1 MSEHYNTLRSNGFT
15 FALLR
20 LPDTVFR
27 VVNLE
32 MPDITIS
39 PAQSAYPTGS
49 QYFPGGAT
57 EYGELTLRFI
67 IDEDLKNYTELFNWI
82 TQQTFATNYAPKDKE
97 QFLVSDGALTTL
109 NNASVANKTFFFHDL
124 FPISL
129 SGWQFETNVS
139 EPAPVECTATFKFS
153 YFELK

>member
-32 MPDITIS
+32 MPEISITPVS
-39 PAQSAYPTGS
+39 SAYPAGT
-49 QYFPGGAT
+49 QYFPGGDI
-57 EYGELTLRFI
+57 EFGELTLRFI
-67 IDEDLKNYTELFNWI
+67 VDEDLKNYIELYNWI
-82 TQQTFATNYAPKDKE
+82 TQQRFGSEYIPKQKE
-97 QFLVSDGALTTL
+97 ELLTSDGTLTTL
-109 NNASVANKTFFFHDL
+109 NNSSVANKTFFFHDL

-129 SGWQFETNVS
+129 GGWQFETNVS
-139 EPAPVECTATFKFS
+139 EPTPVECSASFKFS